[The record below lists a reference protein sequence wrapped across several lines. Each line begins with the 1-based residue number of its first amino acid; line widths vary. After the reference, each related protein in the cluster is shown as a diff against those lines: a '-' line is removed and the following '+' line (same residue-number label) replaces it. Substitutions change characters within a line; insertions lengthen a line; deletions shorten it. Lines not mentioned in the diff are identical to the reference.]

1 MHLSAGIHGGQ
12 KKALDILEP
21 ELQSDVSSS
30 AWYWEPNSGP
40 RQKQRIL
47 LCVSTGGGPFAE
59 ASYLLPPPGVQESNS
74 GHKA

>member
-1 MHLSAGIHGGQ
+1 MHLSAGIHGSQ
-12 KKALDILEP
+12 KKALDILEL

-40 RQKQRIL
+40 QQKRRIL
-47 LCVSTGGGPFAE
+47 LRVSTGGGPFAE
-59 ASYLLPPPGVQESNS
+59 VSYLLPPPGVQESSS